1 MPLSN
6 EVLPAVLAPKVTAAR
21 HQVDE
26 LIDLIAEVSAGVG
39 FRRCAIGERNA
50 GQIMGAGHL
59 MAEIEEAH
67 RVLVPAFA
75 FVTGLLMVYESQF
88 GDMTGTEQEVEMK
101 NNLSE
106 AKLAVQVMNRS
117 LFLLGSSVLEFDL
130 VVSNYSLL
138 DPAARA
144 DAERSLCKAANM
156 CRLIQT
162 FAGTLLFHLE
172 AFEEIYSSGVL
183 FRAPSNQD

>member
-21 HQVDE
+21 HQVHE
-26 LIDLIAEVSAGVG
+26 LVDLIAEVLAQVG
-39 FRRCAIGERNA
+39 FRRCAIGERDA
-50 GQIMGAGHL
+50 GQIMGTGDW
-59 MAEIEEAH
+59 MAEIEGAH

-101 NNLSE
+101 NNLSQ
-106 AKLAVQVMNRS
+106 AKHAVQVMNRS
-117 LFLLGSSVLEFDL
+117 LFLLGYNVLEFDH

-138 DPAARA
+138 DPTARAHA
-144 DAERSLCKAANM
+144 DAESSLCKAANM

-172 AFEEIYSSGVL
+172 VFEGIYSSGVL
-183 FRAPSNQD
+183 FPHPQ

>member
-21 HQVDE
+21 HQVHE
-26 LIDLIAEVSAGVG
+26 LIDLIAELSAQVG
-39 FRRCAIGERNA
+39 FRCCAICKRNA
-50 GQIMGAGHL
+50 GQIMGAENL
-59 MAEIEEAH
+59 MAEIEGAH
-67 RVLVPAFA
+67 RVLVPTIA
-75 FVTGLLMVYESQF
+75 FVTGLFMVYKSQF

-101 NNLSE
+101 NNMSQ

-117 LFLLGSSVLEFDL
+117 LFLLGSSVLEFDF

-138 DPAARA
+138 DPIAHA
-144 DAERSLCKAANM
+144 DAESSLCKAANM

-162 FAGTLLFHLE
+162 FADTLQFHLE
-172 AFEEIYSSGVL
+172 VFEGIYSSGVL
-183 FRAPSNQD
+183 FCTPSNQE